1 MAISFGRK
9 DNNENK
15 IQSEAISDQNIQ
27 QEQIQ
32 NRQKFNIK
40 EIEEIQKMSLLS
52 VLLLQKTC
60 I

>member
-9 DNNENK
+9 DNNENN

-32 NRQKFNIK
+32 NRQKFNIT
-40 EIEEIQKMSLLS
+40 EIDCLFSIS
-52 VLLLQKTC
+52 
-60 I
+60 

>member
-15 IQSEAISDQNIQ
+15 IQSEVISDQNIQ

-40 EIEEIQKMSLLS
+40 EIEEIQKMSLL
-52 VLLLQKTC
+52 
-60 I
+60 